1 MHYESA
7 PLLLQEALGGEADG
21 GFAPVPPGFSALLPL
36 PIRSFCEQMA
46 KRGCRSIPLNRSRP
60 LSLRSG
66 CFPAWPYPPL
76 SSRQILLRSEESCI
90 FGWVLKVRDY
100 LGGSALAEGPRS
112 PQGGTQHAE

>member
-7 PLLLQEALGGEADG
+7 PLLRQAAMGGEADG

-36 PIRSFCEQMA
+36 PIGSFCEQMA

-60 LSLRSG
+60 LSRRSS

-76 SSRQILLRSEESCI
+76 SSRQILLRREKSCI
-90 FGWVLKVRDY
+90 FGWVLKGRHF
-100 LGGSALAEGPRS
+100 
-112 PQGGTQHAE
+112 T